1 MQKIVS
7 IIFIA
12 FLLTACGF
20 HLRGY
25 EPISP
30 QLKTVY
36 LETKDPYDSF
46 VKELKHVLTAAGVQV
61 VSQPQP
67 NVVRLEIINT
77 KFNHQIDN
85 IGSTGQNTI
94 YLLTYSITY
103 QIRNAQGVAVQT
115 PQTIS
120 TFRNYSA
127 GTNQLLGDTYVE
139 HNLHEDMQRDVIYQL
154 LNRLQRYK

>member
-1 MQKIVS
+1 MKKIVS
-7 IIFIA
+7 IIFIS

-30 QLKTVY
+30 ALKTVY

-46 VKELKHVLTAAGVQV
+46 TKELKHVLAAAGVQL
-61 VSQPQP
+61 VSKPQS
-67 NVVRLEIINT
+67 NAVMLEIINT
-77 KFNHQIDN
+77 KFNRQIDN
-85 IGSTGQNTI
+85 IGSSGQNTI
-94 YLLTYSITY
+94 YLLTYNITY

-115 PQTIS
+115 PQTIN